1 MYDETPESLLEKF
14 VWNGDDRNVADVY
27 VNDAFGAAHRAH
39 ASVSAL
45 PRMVG
50 ERGAGLLLEKEIQAL
65 SALRER
71 PGRPYVAVLGGAK
84 VSDKIGVLEAL
95 LTRVDAL
102 LVGGAMA
109 NTFLAAQG
117 KSMGGSLVE
126 DDKLPLAR
134 SLIDRAGDKLV
145 LPVDLRLGD
154 GLDATVAET
163 WETDGVPADRLALDI
178 GPETA
183 KHYAERVR
191 KAESVFWNGP
201 MGLFENPTFAA
212 GSVAVAEAIAIA
224 NGEMELEDEDP
235 DDADDAAVRD
245 QLDGFGGSADKVVE
259 TTNQVPE
266 PESFVNVASA
276 VSSVGARPGRSAGRV
291 KTRLLGFQ
299 PGDEVEKDIF
309 ESAKENEGPVAT
321 EFPVGW
327 IVVVDGPGRGKC
339 FTIYNGA
346 SSIGR
351 GEDQAVRLDFGDNSI
366 SRNNHAAV
374 AFDDEEG
381 TFFLGH
387 GGKSNLVRLNG
398 KPVLSTEELNKG
410 DQVRIGETTLL
421 FMPLCGEDFS
431 WNDKNDNDQDDNA

>member
-1 MYDETPESLLEKF
+1 MSLRATGIRSVRDLDVDGRRVFCRVDFNVPMKDGAITDDTRIRAALPTITHLLERGARLVLCSHLGRPKGK
-14 VWNGDDRNVADVY
+14 VVPALSLEPVAARLAELLAGGEVRLTDERAGDGAKRVVGDLRDGQVALLENVRFDPREKADDEGFARELKALADVY

-65 SALRER
+65 SALRES

-212 GSVAVAEAIAIA
+212 GSVAVAEAIAA
-224 NGEMELEDEDP
+224 CPGFTVVGGGDSV
-235 DDADDAAVRD
+235 AAVKAAGVADRVSHVST
-245 QLDGFGGSADKVVE
+245 GG
-259 TTNQVPE
+259 
-266 PESFVNVASA
+266 
-276 VSSVGARPGRSAGRV
+276 
-291 KTRLLGFQ
+291 
-299 PGDEVEKDIF
+299 
-309 ESAKENEGPVAT
+309 
-321 EFPVGW
+321 
-327 IVVVDGPGRGKC
+327 
-339 FTIYNGA
+339 GA
-346 SSIGR
+346 SLELLEGK
-351 GEDQAVRLDFGDNSI
+351 RLPGMEAL
-366 SRNNHAAV
+366 R
-374 AFDDEEG
+374 
-381 TFFLGH
+381 
-387 GGKSNLVRLNG
+387 
-398 KPVLSTEELNKG
+398 
-410 DQVRIGETTLL
+410 
-421 FMPLCGEDFS
+421 
-431 WNDKNDNDQDDNA
+431 